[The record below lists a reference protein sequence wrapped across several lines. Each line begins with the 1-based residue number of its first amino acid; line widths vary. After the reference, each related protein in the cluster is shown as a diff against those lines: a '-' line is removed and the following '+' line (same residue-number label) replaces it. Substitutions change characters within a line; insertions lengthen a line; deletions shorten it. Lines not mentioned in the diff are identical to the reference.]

1 MLGQQVNC
9 SSKGCKAPMPAGL
22 VEVRMCLLHYTLHID
37 EECAA
42 IRRETALGRTVHERQ
57 IELYKQIAD
66 RGERVVKVA
75 TSGFPMTDEMKARI
89 LSTLLTL
96 MNTRENMDRSA
107 MRQAA
112 MKRFA

>member
-1 MLGQQVNC
+1 
-9 SSKGCKAPMPAGL
+9 MPAGL
-22 VEVRMCLLHYTLHID
+22 VEVKLCLLHYTLSID

-57 IELYKQIAD
+57 VELFKQIAD
-66 RGERVVKVA
+66 RGERLVKVA
-75 TSGFPMTDEMKARI
+75 MSGFPMTDEMKARV

>member
-1 MLGQQVNC
+1 
-9 SSKGCKAPMPAGL
+9 
-22 VEVRMCLLHYTLHID
+22 
-37 EECAA
+37 
-42 IRRETALGRTVHERQ
+42 
-57 IELYKQIAD
+57 
-66 RGERVVKVA
+66 
-75 TSGFPMTDEMKARI
+75 MKARV

>member
-1 MLGQQVNC
+1 
-9 SSKGCKAPMPAGL
+9 MPGGL
-22 VEVRMCLLHYTLHID
+22 VEVRLCLLHYTLSID

-57 IELYKQIAD
+57 QELYKQIAD

-75 TSGFPMTDEMKARI
+75 MSGFPMTDEMKARV

-96 MNTRENMDRSA
+96 MNTRENMDRAA
-107 MRQAA
+107 MRQSALR
-112 MKRFA
+112 RFVG